1 MDPLEYLERIKLE
14 IGDINYDQID
24 FYKNARDSFMQNN
37 FSDYPNVQYDQFT
50 VTFNIPTTSKNVP
63 LVYAVLDRLPDEL
76 CVIEAGSVRVT
87 IPNEES
93 FYDNIQLIYDLLSIA
108 GSWKSFSFDFN
119 GKDINRTEFGYV
131 TDYLF
136 ERCGERTHYYRRSID
151 QIKKQ
156 YLSGKRRQTKN
167 KETDTKVYISKCN
180 PVKAMRSVIDKYI
193 NLHAKNMEVCEHRIS
208 DHDIV
213 LRIEDSLIVDFRL
226 MPCYWT
232 RLNDENFKPWSN
244 PYIVIHELTHND
256 IFKFNFAGFR
266 RCFKSDCVGID
277 FYKFTGQHCY
287 INEIDIYDY
296 VDKALP
302 ELKLQK
308 RYEEY
313 SGETYHYLL
322 FKMIGADGNT
332 KYGVGYTKGAIHA
345 FVLKLCKELEEK
357 NSRSL
362 ELNGVSCLPFRENR
376 TFIAAFLSWK
386 GEKKRWRLENQFS
399 YYYEDYQ
406 IKDESKLV
414 VLTDEILKDAYR
426 GKYDSCEFGVYSK
439 PLNRWKSE
447 ELVFN
452 LTKKLYKDYQVVY
465 QYRPYF
471 LQTENGNMSYDVYI
485 CGLKVAIEYQGKQ
498 HFEPV
503 EYFGGKEHFEKQQ
516 ERDKLKAELSKENGV
531 RLVYINYWEDITPAL
546 IRSRIDGE
554 QT

>member
-1 MDPLEYLERIKLE
+1 MNPLEYWEKVKLE
-14 IGDINYDQID
+14 IGDRNYDQID
-24 FYKNARDSFMQNN
+24 FYRNDRDFFMQNS

-50 VTFNIPTTSKNVP
+50 VTFNIPTTAQNAP
-63 LVYAVLDRLPDEL
+63 LVYAVLDRLPDGFYD
-76 CVIEAGSVRVT
+76 IDAGSVRVT
-87 IPNEES
+87 IPNEDS
-93 FYDNIQLIYDLLSIA
+93 FYGNIQLIYDLLSVA
-108 GSWKSFSFDFN
+108 GSWKSFSFGFN
-119 GKDINRTEFGYV
+119 GKDVNRTEFGYV

-136 ERCGERTHYYRRSID
+136 ERRGERPHYYRRSIEE
-151 QIKKQ
+151 IRKQ
-156 YLSGKRRQTKN
+156 YLSGKRRRAQR
-167 KETDTKVYISKCN
+167 KEIIEKVYISKDN
-180 PVKAMRSVIDKYI
+180 PVTSLRSVIDKYVD
-193 NLHAKNMEVCEHRIS
+193 LHAKNMEVCEYRIS
-208 DHDIV
+208 DQDIV
-213 LRIEDSLIVDFRL
+213 LKIEDSLIVDFRL

-232 RLNDENFKPWSN
+232 RLNDENFKPWEN
-244 PYIVIHELTHND
+244 PYVVIQELTNNGL
-256 IFKFNFAGFR
+256 FKFNFAGFR

-277 FYKFTGQHCY
+277 FYKFAGQHCY
-287 INEIDIYDY
+287 IKEIDNYDA

-302 ELKLQK
+302 ELELQK

-313 SGETYHYLL
+313 DGETYHFLL
-322 FKMIGADGNT
+322 FKMFDADGNT

-386 GEKKRWRLENQFS
+386 GEKKRWRLENKFS

-406 IKDESKLV
+406 IKDESKMF
-414 VLTDEILKDAYR
+414 VLPDELLRDAYR
-426 GKYDSCEFGVYSK
+426 GKYDSCEFGEYSK

-452 LTKKLYKDYQVVY
+452 LTKKLYKDYQVIY
-465 QYRPYF
+465 QYRPFF

-503 EYFGGKEHFEKQQ
+503 EYFGGKENFEKQQ
-516 ERDKLKAELSKENGV
+516 YRDKLKAELSIENGV
-531 RLVYINYWEDITPAL
+531 KLVYINYWEDITPAL
-546 IRSRIDGE
+546 LRSKIE
-554 QT
+554 ENQ